1 MQEVIYNSKLNLSE
15 CFPVHLFQNLIK
27 VFPRL
32 NSIIPKNIISNS
44 QPIFIDK
51 FLFYRMI
58 LEKIKISFEV
68 SESFVISESINIIL
82 KDIKG
87 NSLENKNKTKTELP
101 LINIRKESN
110 DISNTSMIRSP
121 SNYSNKNKGNS
132 NKSTPKKNT
141 EKKSVLKEKLNN
153 NHGNI
158 NQVFISFEGNKIS
171 KKKLVHFFD
180 NNYNDYSNNENNK
193 PKVLSKKS
201 NLKPINNKSNKMLNV
216 IITNQNKT
224 MTNNNSNNNI
234 KEPSEKKKLAI
245 KTKTEFYL
253 RAKSSRTKRVK
264 IEEPKEKDESFLPER
279 INNIYEKN
287 LKNFINI
294 DDKNFN
300 IFEFESKVGK
310 ENTLLL
316 IGKYIFNYFKFG
328 DIVNQA
334 KYDNWVEK
342 IGKGYIRNN
351 SYHHDLHAADTAHTS
366 YIYLRYGLIH
376 EIAKLDTS
384 MIFAVTMSCICH
396 DYKHPGVNNNYLIE
410 TDNDIAINYNDISV
424 LENMH
429 ISEAFKLMHTNP
441 NFNVFEGFD
450 KEKYK
455 KIRKQMICCVL
466 STDMTKHSSAIN
478 FLNNYLSKDNI
489 PEDND
494 KQEYMN
500 LVVHSSDISNP
511 TKRFD
516 IYFKWAKLIVEEF
529 YDQGD
534 KEKKLGLKCS
544 CDRTKVNIY
553 KNQLGFIDFIE
564 LPFFS
569 LITKAFPKLDFLLN
583 NLNNNKQKIKQ
594 LEEEYNKN
602 NSKI

>member
-1 MQEVIYNSKLNLSE
+1 MQEAIYNSKLNLSE
-15 CFPVHLFQNLIK
+15 YFPVQSFQNLIR

-32 NSIIPKNIISNS
+32 NNIIPKNIISNS
-44 QPIFIDK
+44 QPIYIEK

-68 SESFVISESINIIL
+68 SESFIISESIDIIL
-82 KDIKG
+82 KDIK
-87 NSLENKNKTKTELP
+87 SKQKENMNKIKTELP
-101 LINIRKESN
+101 LINTKKESN
-110 DISNTSMIRSP
+110 NSSKTKSP
-121 SNYSNKNKGNS
+121 RNYSTKSNGNS
-132 NKSTPKKNT
+132 QKSSPKKNI
-141 EKKSVLKEKLNN
+141 EKKSAKKEKPNN
-153 NHGNI
+153 NPGNI
-158 NQVFISFEGNKIS
+158 SQVFLSFENDKIP
-171 KKKLVHFFD
+171 KKKLVHFFGNND
-180 NNYNDYSNNENNK
+180 NDSSNIMPNK
-193 PKVLSKKS
+193 PKILSKKS
-201 NLKPINNKSNKMLNV
+201 NLKPISNKSNKMLNMV
-216 IITNQNKT
+216 ITNQNKT
-224 MTNNNSNNNI
+224 MTKNNGNNI
-234 KEPSEKKKLAI
+234 RKEPSEKKKLAI
-245 KTKTEFYL
+245 KTKTEYSL
-253 RAKSSRTKRVK
+253 RAKSSRVKRVQ
-264 IEEPKEKDESFLPER
+264 IEEPEEKNELISPER

-316 IGKYIFNYFKFG
+316 VGKYIFNYFKFG
-328 DIVNQA
+328 EVVNQT

-342 IGKGYIRNN
+342 IAKGYNRNN
-351 SYHHDLHAADTAHTS
+351 FYHHDLHAADTAHTS

-384 MIFAVTMSCICH
+384 MICAVTMSCICH
-396 DYKHPGVNNNYLIE
+396 DYKHPGVNNIYLIE
-410 TDNDIAINYNDISV
+410 TDNDIAINYNDISI

-429 ISEAFKLMHTNP
+429 ISEAFKLMHINP
-441 NFNVFEGFD
+441 NYNVFEGFD

-455 KIRKQMICCVL
+455 KIRKQMISCVL
-466 STDMTKHSSAIN
+466 STDMSKHSSAIN
-478 FLNNYLSKDNI
+478 FLNNYISKDHI

-500 LVVHSSDISNP
+500 LVVHSADISNP
-511 TKRFD
+511 TKKFD

-569 LITKAFPKLDFLLN
+569 LIAKAFPKLDFLLT
-583 NLNNNKQKIKQ
+583 NLNSNKQKIKQ

-602 NSKI
+602 NNKI